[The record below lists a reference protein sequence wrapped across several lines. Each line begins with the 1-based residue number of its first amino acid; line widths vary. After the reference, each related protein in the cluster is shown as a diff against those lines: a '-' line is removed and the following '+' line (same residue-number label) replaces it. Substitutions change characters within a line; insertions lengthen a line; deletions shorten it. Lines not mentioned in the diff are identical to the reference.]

1 MTIIRKNQHL
11 SYYPIEHIDAP
22 ALSLIEEHLRQVVG
36 TSFTA
41 DTTPKLLNAFLG
53 LTKQNL
59 TLLGL
64 SNSATVT
71 IFESFL
77 YSIKSGR
84 LIELSPVSIKNYLSV
99 INRLFNS
106 ISKQIPMLK
115 GRTLNL
121 NADRSISFCS
131 EMEEYY
137 MGWYVVSKGGEI
149 AFLQLPNFW
158 KRYGSDKAKS
168 IFITAKEEISREA
181 SLSNKIPI
189 LNGFLQYMDEH
200 SNITLNEF
208 GDFASVDKLI
218 KGYCRHFFTRYADT
232 GQCITTARKRWN
244 DAYVFMNRV
253 LFENGVLCKHYQ
265 GFPYITPK
273 RKTGNEHNVKLD
285 DQGNQVKEKL
295 LTNVPLQITDNEA
308 ISFVFHKIKQDIQFV
323 VNWAEFCVENQWER
337 FVSNKHLINH
347 ELFGK
352 HSTMVLSHFGYTS
365 KKVGRVTELA
375 ESFGLPN
382 TYTLDPFIY
391 LLINEHP
398 EITERYLL
406 CLELYNK
413 HGRLVGI
420 EKTDAGIW
428 LVGYKPRKGSSLSQQ
443 KILLNKKSESL
454 FNKILR
460 ITEPLRKNLQE
471 LGDDNYKYLFLTC
484 GRGFEKPRRIMILK
498 SSKYKIKQG
507 HLKRQEQFANYT
519 DCPQDHIK
527 VLDEN
532 LTPSKFRASRGVQV
546 YLETRS
552 VKAMSDALG
561 HAKYKP
567 DLLSHYLPEPI
578 LQFFQTRWIRLFQ
591 KGIVCEAMKDSPHL
605 FQATQFET
613 MEELD
618 QFLANHAIK
627 HFPETNNNSAKKPQS
642 NIDSVLISVDKKT
655 LSILLSLD
663 EAVKNAVGEVS
674 SKAIYWAEFARSV
687 VKEIDENS
695 HDHALKESL
704 KFARQ
709 NIREE
714 LVKGV
719 LHA

>member
-1 MTIIRKNQHL
+1 
-11 SYYPIEHIDAP
+11 
-22 ALSLIEEHLRQVVG
+22 
-36 TSFTA
+36 
-41 DTTPKLLNAFLG
+41 
-53 LTKQNL
+53 
-59 TLLGL
+59 
-64 SNSATVT
+64 
-71 IFESFL
+71 
-77 YSIKSGR
+77 
-84 LIELSPVSIKNYLSV
+84 
-99 INRLFNS
+99 
-106 ISKQIPMLK
+106 MLE
-115 GRTLNL
+115 GRTLCQNT
-121 NADRSISFCS
+121 DRSISFCS

-137 MGWYVVSKGGEI
+137 KGWIVVSKGGQV
-149 AFLQLPNFW
+149 AFLRLPNFW
-158 KRYGSDKAKS
+158 KRYGYDKAKA
-168 IFITAKEEISREA
+168 IFNTTKEEISREL
-181 SLSNKIPI
+181 STSNKIPM

-200 SNITLNEF
+200 SNITLDEF
-208 GDFASVDKLI
+208 GDLSSVDILI
-218 KGYCRHFFTRYADT
+218 KGYCRHFFTRYAET

-244 DAYVFMNRV
+244 DSYAFMNHV
-253 LFENGVLCKHYQ
+253 LFENGVFCKHNQ

-273 RKTGNEHNVKLD
+273 RKTGGEHNVKID
-285 DQGNQVKEKL
+285 DEGNQIKEKL
-295 LTNVPLQITDNEA
+295 LTNVPLQLTDNEA
-308 ISFVFHKIKQDIQFV
+308 ISLIFHKIKEDIQFV
-323 VNWAEFCVENQWER
+323 VNWAESCVQNQLER
-337 FVSNKHLINH
+337 FISNKHLINH

-352 HSTMVLSHFGYTS
+352 CSTVVLSHYGYTS
-365 KKVGRVTELA
+365 RKAGSVTKLA

-420 EKTDAGIW
+420 EKTDAGTW
-428 LVGYKPRKGSSLSQQ
+428 LVGYKPRKGASLSQQ

-454 FNKILR
+454 FNKILT
-460 ITEPLRKNLQE
+460 ITEPLRKNLE
-471 LGDDNYKYLFLTC
+471 EAGDDNYKYLFLTC
-484 GRGFEKPRRIMILK
+484 GRGFEKPRRIEILT
-498 SSKYKIKQG
+498 SGKYKIKQG
-507 HLKRQEQFANYT
+507 HLKREEQIANYT

-527 VLDEN
+527 ILAGN
-532 LTPSKFRASRGVQV
+532 LSPSKFRASRGVQV

-591 KGIVCEAMKDSPHL
+591 KGIVCEAMKDSPYL
-605 FQATQFET
+605 FQATKFET

-618 QFLANHAIK
+618 QFLVNHAIR
-627 HFPETNNNSAKKPQS
+627 HFPETNSESAKKPQA
-642 NIDSVLISVDKKT
+642 NIDSVFISVDKKT

-663 EAVKNAVGEVS
+663 EAVKNSVGKIS